1 MKGTVKWYDETKSFG
16 FLVTDDDKDIFV
28 HRSGLKD
35 QSRAL
40 EPDQTVEF
48 ELGEGRKGPMAVDVE
63 VVE

>member
-1 MKGTVKWYDETKSFG
+1 MKGTVKWYDEAKNFG

-35 QSRAL
+35 QSIVL